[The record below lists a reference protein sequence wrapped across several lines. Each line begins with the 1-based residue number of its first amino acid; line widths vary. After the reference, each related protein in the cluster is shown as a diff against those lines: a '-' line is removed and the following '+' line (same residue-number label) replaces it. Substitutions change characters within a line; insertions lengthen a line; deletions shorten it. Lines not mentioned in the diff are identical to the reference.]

1 MTITE
6 ARQHIGQGVVYRPHD
21 DAPVVENGTIVRV
34 NDTWVFVLYSGD
46 TTPKATSPHNLELLA
61 RAA

>member
-6 ARQHIGQGVVYRPHD
+6 ARENIGAAVVYRPNPNEPTAEEGD
-21 DAPVVENGTIVRV
+21 IVRV
-34 NDTWVFVLYSGD
+34 NDTWVFVRYLGD
-46 TTPKATSPHNLELLA
+46 RTPKATSPHNLELVR